1 MSTAATLRSVQ
12 GFVIMSPYMDR
23 LMELYKTYD
32 PLEADR
38 IADLLAEHEIACVVR
53 DLTISPYPMTIG
65 RFGERRISVADG
77 DVARAREILEEA
89 IHDGYVSSDGSWMP
103 SAGPSADGPTRRSNP
118 PDLRLLGGLL
128 FAAALV
134 GGCDA
139 RPAAAPLSESK
150 APATREGTRV
160 GFLAPPFTLER
171 LDGGASALSEFRG
184 KVVLLNFW
192 ATWCGPCRAEMP
204 SLEALSHQFPSQDF
218 VVVGISTDYEGSQIV
233 QPFMES
239 FGLTFPILLDPEMQ
253 VNDKFEIRSLPTSI
267 VLDRRGVIRHKFF
280 GAMDWNT
287 QPNRDLVRVLVAE
300 SAGASA
306 PPAGKGAGVNF
317 PAATGSG
324 VEG

>member
-1 MSTAATLRSVQ
+1 MEGAV
-12 GFVIMSPYMDR
+12 
-23 LMELYKTYD
+23 ELYKTYD

-38 IADLLAEHEIACVVR
+38 IADLLAEHDIVCVIR

-65 RFGERRISVADG
+65 RFGERRIGVAEG
-77 DVARAREILEEA
+77 DVIRAREIIDEA
-89 IHDGYVSSDGSWMP
+89 IQDGYLSSDGSWMP
-103 SAGPSADGPTRRSNP
+103 SAGPSDGPRRRSDR
-118 PDLRLLGGLL
+118 PDLRLLGALL
-128 FAAALV
+128 CVAALA
-134 GGCDA
+134 GCDE
-139 RPAAAPLSESK
+139 RPAAAPLSESR
-150 APATREGTRV
+150 APAVREGTRV
-160 GFLAPPFTLER
+160 GFQAPQFTLER
-171 LDGGASALSEFRG
+171 LDGGVSALSEFRG

-233 QPFMES
+233 QPFTDS

-287 QPNRDLVRVLVAE
+287 PKNHDLVRVLVAE
-300 SAGASA
+300 PAAAPA
-306 PPAGKGAGVNF
+306 PPAAKGAGAGL
-317 PAATGSG
+317 PAVTASG
-324 VEG
+324 IQG

>member
-1 MSTAATLRSVQ
+1 
-12 GFVIMSPYMDR
+12 MSPYMDR
-23 LMELYKTYD
+23 VVELYKSYD

-38 IADLLAEHEIACVVR
+38 IVDLLAEHEIACVVR

-65 RFGERRISVADG
+65 RFGERRIGVADG
-77 DVARAREILEEA
+77 DVARAREILQDA
-89 IHDGYVSSDGSWMP
+89 IRDGYVSSDGSWMP
-103 SAGPSADGPTRRSNP
+103 SAGPSDDGPGPRSNP
-118 PDLRLLGGLL
+118 PNLRLLGGLL
-128 FAAALV
+128 FSLALV
-134 GGCDA
+134 GCDA
-139 RPAAAPLSESK
+139 RPAAAPLSDSK
-150 APATREGTRV
+150 APAVREGTRV

-171 LDGGASALSEFRG
+171 LGGGASALSEFHG

-204 SLEALSHQFPSQDF
+204 SLEALSHRFPSQDF

-239 FGLTFPILLDPEMQ
+239 FGLTFPLLLDPEMQ
-253 VNDKFEIRSLPTSI
+253 VNDRYEIRSLPTSI

-287 QPNRDLVRVLVAE
+287 PKNHDLVRVLVAE
-300 SAGASA
+300 SAGAPV
-306 PPAGKGAGVNF
+306 PPAANGPRSSL
-317 PAATGSG
+317 PAATGGSG

>member
-1 MSTAATLRSVQ
+1 
-12 GFVIMSPYMDR
+12 MDR
-23 LMELYKTYD
+23 MVELYKTYD

-38 IADLLAEHEIACVVR
+38 IADLFAEHEIACVIR

-77 DVARAREILEEA
+77 DVARAREILEDA
-89 IHDGYVSSDGSWMP
+89 IRDGYVSPDGSWMP
-103 SAGPSADGPTRRSNP
+103 SAGFSAAGPRPPTDP
-118 PDLRLLGGLL
+118 PDLRLLGALL
-128 FAAALV
+128 CAAVLV
-134 GGCDA
+134 GCDA
-139 RPAAAPLSESK
+139 RPAAAPLSDSK
-150 APATREGTRV
+150 APAAREGTRV

-239 FGLTFPILLDPEMQ
+239 FGLTFPVLLDPEMK

-287 QPNRDLVRVLVAE
+287 PKNRDLVGALVAE
-300 SAGASA
+300 SAGA
-306 PPAGKGAGVNF
+306 PVRPADKGAGVSL
-317 PAATGSG
+317 PAAVGPG
-324 VEG
+324 VDG

>member
-1 MSTAATLRSVQ
+1 MSRV
-12 GFVIMSPYMDR
+12 V
-23 LMELYKTYD
+23 ELYKTYD

-65 RFGERRISVADG
+65 RFGERRISVAEG
-77 DVARAREILEEA
+77 DVVRAREIIEEA
-89 IHDGYVSSDGSWMP
+89 IQDGYLSSDGSWIP
-103 SAGPSADGPTRRSNP
+103 SAGPSAGPGRPPNP
-118 PDLRLLGGLL
+118 PRLRLLG
-128 FAAALV
+128 AVVCAVALA
-134 GGCDA
+134 GCDQ
-139 RPAAAPLSESK
+139 RPAAAPLSEAK
-150 APATREGTRV
+150 APAVREGTRV

-171 LDGGASALSEFRG
+171 LDGGASALNEFRG

-218 VVVGISTDYEGSQIV
+218 VVVGISTDYEGAQIV

-239 FGLTFPILLDPEMQ
+239 FGLTFPILLDPEMV

-287 QPNRDLVRVLVAE
+287 PKNHDLVRVLVAE
-300 SAGASA
+300 STGPPA
-306 PPAGKGAGVNF
+306 PPATGASS
-317 PAATGSG
+317 PAATASAVQG
-324 VEG
+324 